1 MDILLDLKG
10 KNRYNEMYLLELE
23 LQSKIIESWDICF
36 PNYIFIK
43 NEFKLTGDVRHVNK
57 NGRIDILALNR
68 ITNRFVII
76 EIKKIFDVNIR
87 SQAFDYLDYF
97 MEHKHEMYL
106 KASEYKKLPP
116 IRSLDTTDVEIILI
130 AKQFKNSDVNLAKN
144 DSNLL
149 LTIISYSFFHNNQLF
164 LSISEKEPRIPKSKN
179 VVFSNDAIA
188 GFWDIF
194 NTLHKDLIIKKNV
207 DFKILHF
214 LDGITLYINIPSIY
228 EKYALMCKQ
237 RDILNLDI
245 NNLRVILKSKPY
257 CKGIIKSTIIGKK
270 NSSAFMFDLNMMK
283 DIIEL

>member
-10 KNRYNEMYLLELE
+10 ENRYNEKYLLELE

-43 NEFKLTGDVRHVNK
+43 KEFKLIGDVRHVNK

-76 EIKKIFDVNIR
+76 EIKKVFDVNIR

-106 KASEYKKLPP
+106 KASEYKKLPS
-116 IRSLDTTDVEIILI
+116 IRSLDITDVEIILI

-149 LTIISYSFFHNNQLF
+149 LTIISYSFFPNNQLF
-164 LSISEKEPRIPKSKN
+164 LSISEKEPRMPKSKN
-179 VVFSNDAIA
+179 IIYSNDAIA
-188 GFWDIF
+188 IFWDIF
-194 NTLHKDLIIKKNV
+194 NTLYKELIIEKNV
-207 DFKILHF
+207 DFKILQY
-214 LDGITLYINIPSIY
+214 LEDVTLYINIPSIY
-228 EKYALMCKQ
+228 EKYVLMCKQ
-237 RDILNLDI
+237 RDILNLNI
-245 NNLRVILKSKPY
+245 NDLRLILKSERY
-257 CKGIIKSTIIGKK
+257 CKGIIKSTKIGKK
-270 NSSAFMFDLNMMK
+270 NSSAFMFDLNLMK